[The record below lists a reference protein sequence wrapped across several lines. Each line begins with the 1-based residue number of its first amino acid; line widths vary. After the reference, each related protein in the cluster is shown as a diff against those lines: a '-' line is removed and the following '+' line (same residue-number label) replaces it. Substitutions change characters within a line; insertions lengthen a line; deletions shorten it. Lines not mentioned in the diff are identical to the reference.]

1 MKDSRGKAIST
12 TQYTV
17 SYSNAS
23 SKNAGKYSVT
33 VTLKGN
39 YSGSKS
45 LTYTIGKA
53 SQKITASAKTVT
65 LGDRAFSLGAKAS
78 GGGKLSYKTNNKAVA
93 VVSSKGV
100 ITIKG
105 VGKAT
110 ITINASA
117 NTNYNAAPA
126 KKVTVTVLPKK
137 TSVSKVSS
145 SSKGK
150 AVISWK
156 KVSGVTGYSVQY
168 STSSKFS
175 GAKTVTVKGSS
186 ASGTTLKSLKSKK
199 NYYVRVCTYKKVN
212 GKTYYS
218 DWSSAKKVKIK

>member
-53 SQKITASAKTVT
+53 SQKITASEKTVT
-65 LGDRAFSLGAKAS
+65 LGARAFSLGAKAS

-186 ASGTTLKSLKSKK
+186 KNSTTLKNLKSKK
-199 NYYVRVCTYKKVN
+199 YCYVRVRTYKKVN

-218 DWSSAKKVKIK
+218 NWSAAKNVKVK